1 MTRRPVNFARFVVKP
16 AHAAASV
23 DYPGRPHHQGRL
35 GAWSR
40 KSEAYSYNSLVVMH
54 YIPERGA
61 VDQATRWPRDDT
73 TGTRLAHDEQGCKV
87 DAIARRSEPPQSS
100 HAASLVGIS
109 KTLAQE
115 VLHMGAQQATPRRES
130 SCPGQKTFTRRGAD
144 TVGSHLS
151 CISTRGVLPLTN
163 GAADASR

>member
-16 AHAAASV
+16 AHAAESL

-40 KSEAYSYNSLVVMH
+40 KSEEYSYNALVVMH
-54 YIPERGA
+54 YMPQCSA
-61 VDQATRWPRDDT
+61 TNQATWWPRGDT
-73 TGTRLAHDEQGCKV
+73 TGTRLAHDAQGCQV
-87 DAIARRSEPPQSS
+87 DAIARRGEPPQSS

-109 KTLAQE
+109 ETLGQE

-130 SCPGQKTFTRRGAD
+130 ACPGQKTFTRRGND